1 MRSPSLS
8 KQYESVRD
16 VCALRGV
23 GARGVGILV
32 SAIDQ
37 KIFDYTAVETRFFQS
52 HIKYEGVCVTS
63 TKSSIF
69 SLILFDR

>member
-37 KIFDYTAVETRFFQS
+37 KIFDYTVEPGETRFFQS
-52 HIKYEGVCVTS
+52 HIKYEGV
-63 TKSSIF
+63 
-69 SLILFDR
+69 